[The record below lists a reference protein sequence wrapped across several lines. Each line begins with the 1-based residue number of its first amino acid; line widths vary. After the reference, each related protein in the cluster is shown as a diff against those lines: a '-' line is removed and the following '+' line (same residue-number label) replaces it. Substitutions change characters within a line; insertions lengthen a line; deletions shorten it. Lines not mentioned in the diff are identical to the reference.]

1 MALPA
6 ASTTTSSSSVRPR
19 AKPSSPDRV
28 MSTRPCGRSR
38 PSSQTTTSAK
48 VRWMS
53 IPITRFTRLP
63 SVRGH
68 GSGGRHD
75 NYGSALAAQPGGSQ
89 GRPATNSSSRL
100 IEWIGLPTLRA
111 PGAPQPGWSHH
122 TRGSRDPHRLQ
133 QRHEHHASYRPAR
146 AGARR
151 LRGERGEPG
160 RGRAALPG
168 RRADTLRLAADRPRG
183 GAPPSEAA
191 PRWPSTPR
199 RRAGGAGRP
208 GGGAERRHPGRVR
221 RPARRAHGRAAQRL
235 GPVPGAEGAR
245 PGAEE
250 KTVKA
255 AEQDRED
262 VAEARRAWR
271 AELAGIDPARLV
283 FIDETGIDTRMTRA
297 HARAARGE
305 RAVGKVPRGR
315 WERLTVIGALALDG
329 VVASRGVAA
338 ATGTAVF
345 LAFAE
350 EVLIPALRERPD
362 ALVVMDNPG
371 AHKAEAVRGALD
383 RAGLAHR
390 YLPSYSPD
398 MNPIEQAWSKLKAR
412 LRAVGARS
420 KEALEAA
427 LGPALAT
434 ITAQDAR
441 GWFRLAGYPAA
452 D

>member
-1 MALPA
+1 MRGHRRTRRRGRRLG
-6 ASTTTSSSSVRPR
+6 SFRPR
-19 AKPSSPDRV
+19 PEASDAA
-28 MSTRPCGRSR
+28 C
-38 PSSQTTTSAK
+38 
-48 VRWMS
+48 
-53 IPITRFTRLP
+53 LL
-63 SVRGH
+63 H
-68 GSGGRHD
+68 G
-75 NYGSALAAQPGGSQ
+75 
-89 GRPATNSSSRL
+89 
-100 IEWIGLPTLRA
+100 PT
-111 PGAPQPGWSHH
+111 
-122 TRGSRDPHRLQ
+122 
-133 QRHEHHASYRPAR
+133 R
-146 AGARR
+146 AGARG
-151 LRGERGEPG
+151 LRGRRGPPARDREG
-160 RGRAALPG
+160 LPD
-168 RRADTLRLAADRPRG
+168 RRAHALGLAQARPRG
-183 GAPPSEAA
+183 GAPRAQAA
-191 PRWPSTPR
+191 PRGHE
-199 RRAGGAGRP
+199 AGGRRGRDAGRP

-221 RPARRAHGRAAQRL
+221 RPAGRAYGRAAQRL

-283 FIDETGIDTRMTRA
+283 FIGETGIDTRMTRPY
-297 HARAARGE
+297 ARAARGQ

-345 LAFAE
+345 LAFTE

-362 ALVVMDNPG
+362 ALVVMDNLG

-398 MNPIEQAWSKLKAR
+398 LNPIERAWSKLKTR

-420 KEALEAA
+420 KEALEQA
-427 LGPALAT
+427 LGPA
-434 ITAQDAR
+434 
-441 GWFRLAGYPAA
+441 
-452 D
+452 